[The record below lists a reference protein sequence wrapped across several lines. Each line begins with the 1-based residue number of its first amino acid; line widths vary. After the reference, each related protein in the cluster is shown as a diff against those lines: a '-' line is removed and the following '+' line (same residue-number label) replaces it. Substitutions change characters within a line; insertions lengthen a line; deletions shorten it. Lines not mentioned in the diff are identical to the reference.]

1 MDGGFESIVRPKLH
15 QIANVTYEIIRPLAF
30 LPLLLRAAQI
40 DLHPTLALLV
50 EYLLLFLFRLRFRDR
65 LLELVPFLR
74 ERGIFADV
82 RQRETLVVLL
92 RDFARRG

>member
-1 MDGGFESIVRPKLH
+1 MLLHLDIFYPNNKLPQH
-15 QIANVTYEIIRPLAF
+15 K
-30 LPLLLRAAQI
+30 
-40 DLHPTLALLV
+40 V

-82 RQRETLVVLL
+82 RQRETLVVL
-92 RDFARRG
+92 RDFTRRG